1 MTKPTS
7 PDDNKQVANR
17 AMVQAAVLA
26 AVVLL
31 CIVAWLAFDFL
42 LLLFASILF
51 GVLIHG
57 VSCWLSRHSPLPY
70 KASMAAFFVVLLLG
84 LGGGAG
90 WWRRASPSRPTRCP
104 IRCRR
109 RSSGCVSVPS
119 NCPGPTSCCSRAIGW
134 RIRCRRAP
142 APSAW

>member
-84 LGGGAG
+84 LGGGG
-90 WWRRASPSRPTRCP
+90 WL
-104 IRCRR
+104 
-109 RSSGCVSVPS
+109 V
-119 NCPGPTSCCSRAIGW
+119 
-134 RIRCRRAP
+134 
-142 APSAW
+142 APSIAEQALSLIHI

>member
-51 GVLIHG
+51 GVLILML
-57 VSCWLSRHSPLPY
+57 VFKSSEKL
-70 KASMAAFFVVLLLG
+70 AAAYGLAVTATIILVLALFFVALNLLVDVLQTIFD
-84 LGGGAG
+84 
-90 WWRRASPSRPTRCP
+90 P
-104 IRCRR
+104 
-109 RSSGCVSVPS
+109 
-119 NCPGPTSCCSRAIGW
+119 
-134 RIRCRRAP
+134 RIERG
-142 APSAW
+142 

>member
-42 LLLFASILF
+42 LLP
-51 GVLIHG
+51 
-57 VSCWLSRHSPLPY
+57 VSYTHLTLPTTPY
-70 KASMAAFFVVLLLG
+70 V
-84 LGGGAG
+84 
-90 WWRRASPSRPTRCP
+90 
-104 IRCRR
+104 
-109 RSSGCVSVPS
+109 
-119 NCPGPTSCCSRAIGW
+119 
-134 RIRCRRAP
+134 
-142 APSAW
+142 